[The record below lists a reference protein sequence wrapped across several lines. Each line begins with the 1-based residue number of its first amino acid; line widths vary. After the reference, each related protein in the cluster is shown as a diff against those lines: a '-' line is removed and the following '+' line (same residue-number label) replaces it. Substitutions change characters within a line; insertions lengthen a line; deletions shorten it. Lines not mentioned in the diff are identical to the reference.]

1 MNPSAC
7 NPVSTSGADGQE
19 RGISMTASARIF
31 CVVGVAGL
39 ALHAGA
45 AEPAAPAAAAP
56 APRRVAIF
64 VNNNAGAA
72 YKEKA
77 AVLEA
82 ALASRLG
89 SGDFQ
94 VLSRSDVIQAPT
106 DQAGE
111 LRMGQQMGADF
122 VLVAAISSVAT
133 NETQFKDE
141 QMAFTTVEYVLQTT
155 YKVLDG
161 GSGGAVAGDDV
172 ETSKKLKF
180 GPSVKR
186 NDGNVINELLRT
198 AAGKIAQSC
207 VEKTR
212 DLKVA
217 ASAGKVEVAITCALR
232 DLTGA
237 EISLPDIRLGEDNK
251 VIKGDKALPV
261 EASASVEVDGIVV
274 GTTPARV
281 KLASGLHKLRLT
293 RAGCEDYQAAIDAQ
307 AGLQLAPTLQL
318 TEAGYARWK
327 DMRAFLSGLDNGRK
341 LTDAEVKVLEGKA
354 QMFRQSGILIK
365 QDIKV
370 DTKDGLKVYKS
381 LY

>member
-1 MNPSAC
+1 MICFA
-7 NPVSTSGADGQE
+7 GL
-19 RGISMTASARIF
+19 
-31 CVVGVAGL
+31 AGL
-39 ALHAGA
+39 ALHTGA
-45 AEPAAPAAAAP
+45 ADPAVTAGAPAAAP
-56 APRRVAIF
+56 VTRKIAIF
-64 VNNNAGAA
+64 VNNNAAAA
-72 YKEKA
+72 YKDKVS
-77 AVLEA
+77 VLEA
-82 ALASRLG
+82 ALSSRLG
-89 SGDFQ
+89 SGDLQ
-94 VLSRSDVIQAPT
+94 VISRNDVVQTPT
-106 DQAGE
+106 DQAGA
-111 LRMGQQMGADF
+111 LRLGQQLGADF
-122 VLVAAISSVAT
+122 VLVATINSMAA
-133 NETQFKDE
+133 NESQFKDD
-141 QMAFTTVEYVLQTT
+141 QIAFTTVEYVLQTT

-161 GSGGAVAGDDV
+161 GTGGAVAGDDV
-172 ETSKKLKF
+172 ETTKKLKY

-186 NDGNVINELLRT
+186 NDGNVLNELLRT

-207 VEKTR
+207 AEKTR

-217 ASAGKVEVAITCALR
+217 APAGKVEVAITCALR

-274 GTTPARV
+274 GTTPAKV
-281 KLASGLHKLRLT
+281 KLAPGLHKLRLM
-293 RAGCEDYQAAIDAQ
+293 RAGCDDYQAAIDAQ

-365 QDIKV
+365 QDTKEDIKV